1 MPELPEIEVLC
12 KYINRSLRGIPVES
26 VIVKQPKC
34 TNLSQ
39 REWNRILKGASIVK
53 SYPQGKWAISATDN
67 EHLLLFNLGM
77 GCDLLL
83 VPQEKLEERKYQF
96 AFLFENDKALR
107 FSFSWFGNVHLVRES
122 DFEGYPP
129 TSKLGRHAYGKEFTL
144 EKFKDLLQGRKGA
157 VKQFLLN
164 QKNIAGIGNAY
175 IHDILFLAKL
185 HPFRAIP
192 TLTEREIEALH
203 KAIVDIFSKSVKL
216 GGAFWEYNI
225 HGRKGRYDAG
235 CLLIGYR
242 EGKPCPVCGTSVKK
256 IKTGPT
262 SGFICPK
269 CQKLK

>member
-12 KYINRSLRGIPVES
+12 KSLNRSLRGIPIER

-39 REWNRILKGASIVK
+39 SEWNRLLKGASMVK
-53 SYPQGKWAISATDN
+53 SYPQGKWAINRTDN
-67 EHLLLFNLGM
+67 QHLLLFNLGM

-83 VPQEKLEERKYQF
+83 VPQRRLEERKFQF

-107 FSFSWFGNVHLVRES
+107 FSFSWFGNVFLVHES
-122 DFEGYPP
+122 EFEGYPP
-129 TSKLGRHAYGKEFTL
+129 TSKLGPHAYGKEFTL
-144 EKFKDLLQGRKGA
+144 ERFKDLLQGRKGA

-192 TLTEREIEALH
+192 TLTEGEIEALH
-203 KAIVDIFSKSVKL
+203 KAIVGVFSKSVKL
-216 GGAFWEYNI
+216 GGAFWEYNFY
-225 HGRKGRYDAG
+225 GRKGRYDAG

-242 EGKPCPVCGTSVKK
+242 EAKPCPACGTLVEKM
-256 IKTGPT
+256 KTGST
-262 SGFICPK
+262 TGFICPK

>member
-12 KYINRSLRGIPVES
+12 KSINRSLRGIPVES

-39 REWNRILKGASIVK
+39 RKWNRLLKGASIVE
-53 SYPQGKWAISATDN
+53 SYPQGKWATSATDN

-83 VPQEKLEERKYQF
+83 VPQEKLEEKKYQF
-96 AFLFENDKALR
+96 AFLFENGKALR
-107 FSFSWFGNVHLVRES
+107 FSFWWFGNVHLVRERK
-122 DFEGYPP
+122 FKEYAL
-129 TSKLGRHAYGKEFTL
+129 TSKLGPHAHGKEFTL
-144 EKFKDLLQGRKGA
+144 QKFKDLLQGRKGA
-157 VKQFLLN
+157 IKPFLLN
-164 QKNIAGIGNAY
+164 QKNVAGIGNAY

-185 HPFRAIP
+185 HPFRTIP
-192 TLTEREIEALH
+192 TLTESEIEALH
-203 KAIVDIFSKSVKL
+203 KAIVGIFSKSVKL

-225 HGRKGRYDAG
+225 YGRKGRYDAG

-242 EGKPCPVCGTSVKK
+242 EGKPCPLCRTSVEK
-256 IKTGPT
+256 IKTGST
-262 SGFICPK
+262 TGFICPR